1 MGRSTIFAGTLHSG
15 VVSTCHFADPD
26 QVTEALAAL
35 DYVTEPGLA
44 AAVFLADKLR
54 VPLFLEGDPGVG
66 KTALAMK
73 LSEFVGVNL
82 IRLQCY
88 SGIDRSQ
95 ALYEWDF
102 ARQLLQLRGSPEDAS
117 IYDRRFL
124 IARPILQAVEQ
135 KPAVLLIDEIDRADD
150 EFEAFL
156 LEFLEGRTLSIPDY
170 RTIHI
175 DPPPFVVLTSN
186 GTREV
191 HEALKRRC
199 IYHWISHPTEDQ
211 EADIIRRNVPEVAGT
226 ALAEEIAA
234 AMARLRALPLVRAP
248 GVAESIG
255 FARAAVALNRPT
267 FAGAFGAALGVL
279 VKHRDDQE
287 LIRGTELW

>member
-1 MGRSTIFAGTLHSG
+1 
-15 VVSTCHFADPD
+15 VSTCSFTSPE
-26 QVTEALAAL
+26 QVTTALAAL
-35 DYVTEPGLA
+35 NYVAEPGLA
-44 AAVFLADKLR
+44 ASVFLADKLML
-54 VPLFLEGDPGVG
+54 PLFLEGDPGVG
-66 KTALAMK
+66 KTALAAK
-73 LSEFVGVNL
+73 LSEFIGVDL

-102 ARQLLQLRGSPEDAS
+102 ARQLLQLRGAPDGAS
-117 IYDRRFL
+117 IYDRKFL
-124 IARPILQAVEQ
+124 IARPILRAVEQ

-150 EFEAFL
+150 EFEALL

-170 RTIHI
+170 RTINI

-199 IYHWISHPTEDQ
+199 IYHWIGHPTEEQ

-226 ALAEEIAA
+226 SLAEEIAA
-234 AMARLRALPLVRAP
+234 AMTRLRALPLIRAP
-248 GVAESIG
+248 GVAESIS
-255 FARAAVALNRPT
+255 FARAAVALNRPSY
-267 FAGAFGAALGVL
+267 ADALGAALGVL
-279 VKHRDDQE
+279 VKHRDDQN
-287 LIRGTELW
+287 LIQGTEAR